1 MVFNMKK
8 KIYINATILDERP
21 TGLGIY
27 VKNIIAKLKNKDID
41 FEVFCPIEIEG
52 VKVDKT
58 TEKLKTTYKKK
69 GGIVRFLWTQF
80 ILPLKVNK
88 NDIVYHP
95 FQYLSIL
102 SRSKQIITI
111 HDFIPLYYPEVAKH
125 QYYYYKII
133 MPILLK
139 RAYKIICISENTK
152 NDVIKFFNVNE
163 DKLVEIYNGYDNEL
177 FNTKDI
183 KENVIE
189 KYNIKE
195 KYFIAVGAGYSHKNL
210 ETALRA
216 FKKVSDKNKCEFIIV
231 GKDSDYIKKLKQ
243 LCIELKI
250 EEKVKFIGYVPD
262 DDLPTL
268 YNKSIAFVY
277 PTLYE
282 GFGLPILEAMACET
296 VVLSANNSSLP
307 EVYGDAAIS
316 FDAKDEDA
324 IAKGMAL
331 LLKDEVISRK
341 LINDSKEQ
349 IKKFDWDI
357 TASEVIKLFKQMQ

>member
-1 MVFNMKK
+1 MFNMKK

>member
-1 MVFNMKK
+1 MFNMKK

-152 NDVIKFFNVNE
+152 NDVIKFFNVDE

>member
-152 NDVIKFFNVNE
+152 NDVIKFFNVDE

>member
-21 TGLGIY
+21 TVLGIY

>member
-1 MVFNMKK
+1 MFDMER
-8 KIYINATILDERP
+8 KIYINATILDEKP

-27 VKNIIAKLKNKDID
+27 VKNIIAKLKNKEIK
-41 FEVFCPIEIEG
+41 FEVFCPIEIDG
-52 VKVDKT
+52 VKVNKT

-69 GGIVRFLWTQF
+69 GGLVRFLWTQF
-80 ILPLKVNK
+80 VLPFKVNK

-139 RAYKIICISENTK
+139 RAYKIVCISENTK
-152 NDVIKFFNVNE
+152 NDVIKFFNVE
-163 DKLVEIYNGYDNEL
+163 ESKLVKIYNGYDEGL
-177 FNTKDI
+177 FNTKYI
-183 KENVIE
+183 KENIIQ
-189 KYNIKE
+189 KYNITE

-210 ETALRA
+210 ETALKA
-216 FKKVSDKNKCEFIIV
+216 FKRVINENKCEFVIV
-231 GKDSDYIKKLKQ
+231 GKDSEYINKLKQ
-243 LCIELKI
+243 LCKDLRI
-250 EEKVKFIGYVPD
+250 EEKVKFVGYVPD
-262 DDLPTL
+262 NDLPTL
-268 YNKSIAFVY
+268 YNKAVAFVY

-307 EVYGDAAIS
+307 EVYGKSVIS
-316 FDAKDEDA
+316 FDAKDEDS
-324 IAKGMAL
+324 IANAMEL
-331 LLKDEVISRK
+331 LLKDESVAK
-341 LINDSKEQ
+341 NLINASKEQ
-349 IKKFDWDI
+349 IKKFNWDI
-357 TASEVIKLFKQMQ
+357 TANEVVKLFKEIQ